1 MSVDTVVNIALV
13 VVFILIGGVFAGTE
27 MALVTL
33 RESQI
38 RQLAERGERGARTA
52 ALARNPNRFLSAVQI
67 GVTVAGFFSAAYGAS
82 TLAPDFTPALESW
95 GLPDGVAAATAL
107 IGTTLA
113 IAYLSLVLGELV
125 PKRLALQR
133 GTAVS
138 LATAPAL
145 DRFAAV
151 MRPVIWLLSVST
163 DALVR
168 MLGGDPK
175 VKGQEIT
182 HEELR
187 DLLVG
192 HSAVPEEERVIL
204 TEVFDAGHRNLAA
217 VMRPRTSVEFL
228 AADTPISQ
236 AKDQA
241 LRSGHTRYPVTAG
254 SLDEVIG
261 FVHLRDLLLADTIT
275 AVAVADVSRPI
286 PQFPASKPAL
296 AALAEMRHE
305 NQQIAIVV
313 DEYGGTAGIVTIEDL
328 VEEVVGEIGDEFDR
342 PPTEHHRHRSV
353 HQQIDGLLVLG
364 DFASATGIKLPK
376 GPYETV
382 AGFVLDKLQRL
393 PQLGDT
399 VAIDGHRLT
408 VSALDGHRI
417 AQLHVTTPAR
427 RRRHGNRR
435 H

>member
-1 MSVDTVVNIALV
+1 MTLDSVVNIALV

-38 RQLAERGERGARTA
+38 RQLAERGERGKRTA
-52 ALARNPNRFLSAVQI
+52 ALAKNPNRFLSAVQI

-82 TLAPDFTPALESW
+82 TLAPDFTPTLESW
-95 GLPDGVAAATAL
+95 GLPDGVASATAL

-133 GTAVS
+133 GMGMS
-138 LATAPAL
+138 LATAPSL

-175 VKGQEIT
+175 IKGQEIT

-192 HSAVPEEERVIL
+192 HSTVPEEERVIL
-204 TEVFDAGHRNLAA
+204 TEVFDAGHRSLAA
-217 VMRPRTSVEFL
+217 VMRPRTGVEFL
-228 AADTPISQ
+228 SAATPISQ
-236 AKDQA
+236 AKDHA

-254 SLDEVIG
+254 SLDEVAG
-261 FVHLRDLLLADTIT
+261 FVHLRDLLLADPVTT
-275 AVAVADVSRPI
+275 EAVADVSRPVM
-286 PQFPASKPAL
+286 QFPACKPAL
-296 AALAEMRHE
+296 ATLAEMRHE

-328 VEEVVGEIGDEFDR
+328 VEEVVGEISDEFDR
-342 PPTEHHRHRSV
+342 PPSERPSRRSI
-353 HQQIDGLLVLG
+353 HQQIDGLLVPG
-364 DFASATGIKLPK
+364 DFAAATGVRLPK

-382 AGFVLDKLQRL
+382 AGFVLDKLQRM
-393 PQLGDT
+393 PQLGDA
-399 VAIDGHRLT
+399 VVIDGHRPT
-408 VSALDGHRI
+408 VNALDGRRI
-417 AQLHVTTPAR
+417 AQLRVTTPTR
-427 RRRHGNRR
+427 RKQHEDNRR
-435 H
+435 